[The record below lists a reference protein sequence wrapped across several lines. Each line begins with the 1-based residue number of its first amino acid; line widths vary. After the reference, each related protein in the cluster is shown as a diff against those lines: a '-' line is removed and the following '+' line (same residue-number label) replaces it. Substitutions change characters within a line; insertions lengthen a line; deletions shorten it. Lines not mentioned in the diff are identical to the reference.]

1 MKLPWDKEYIKISFH
16 VIVTLIVIYAI
27 ALVIKNAPTALI
39 KIEQFFAYIADV
51 LSPLIIAVIF
61 SYIMNPVVE
70 KLQGFCDKYLS
81 LSIRVYSENESPE
94 RLCCI

>member
-39 KIEQFFAYIADV
+39 KIEQFLHILPMYFLHLLL
-51 LSPLIIAVIF
+51 LSYFRIL
-61 SYIMNPVVE
+61 
-70 KLQGFCDKYLS
+70 
-81 LSIRVYSENESPE
+81 
-94 RLCCI
+94 